1 MNKDKATATPQLVYS
16 ARQMFETRLAKY
28 NDPRNLEW
36 DFDDIRDKWERH
48 AFSAFIDLQTVEAE
62 RDQLLAEVAELR
74 AEALKGICVYCGYI
88 EQYESLEQKA
98 SEEGN
103 AMRVAHIRQCEA
115 RPELKLI
122 AFSEQLIDRVDQL
135 EHALRLALSRAQVDR
150 MLELQR
156 QGFTGT
162 IYEAREKGLMPDEY
176 GPALA
181 VLDLPALSSG
191 KE

>member
-1 MNKDKATATPQLVYS
+1 MTQEKKPQLVHT

-36 DFDDIRDKWERH
+36 DFDDITDKWERH
-48 AFSAFIDLQTVEAE
+48 AWSAFLDLRATEVE
-62 RDQLLAEVAELR
+62 RDELLSEVATLR

-115 RPELKLI
+115 RPEAKLI
-122 AFSEQLIDRVDQL
+122 AFSQQLIDEVAQL
-135 EHALRLALSRAQVDR
+135 REVAEYAERELAHVVHGAGRNGGRYEEALNKLRA
-150 MLELQR
+150 
-156 QGFTGT
+156 
-162 IYEAREKGLMPDEY
+162 
-176 GPALA
+176 ALA
-181 VLDLPALSSG
+181 GRDR
-191 KE
+191 